1 MIILERFE
9 DDYAFVEVEGEMMEV
24 EKHLVNDCVK
34 EGDVLRLED
43 GIHYKENDATKN
55 RKQYIEDKFR
65 DMWED

>member
-9 DDYAFVEVEGEMMEV
+9 YDYAFVEIEGEMMEI
-24 EKHLVNDCVK
+24 EKYRVNQCVK

-43 GIHYKENDATKN
+43 GIYYKDNEATKN

>member
-9 DDYAFVEVEGEMMEV
+9 DDYAFVEINGEMV
-24 EKHLVNDCVK
+24 EIEKYRVNECVK

-43 GIHYKENDATKN
+43 GIYYKDNEATKN